1 MPIPNHPT
9 PVSRA
14 SRQSGQIMTEY
25 VIVAGV
31 LAAVC
36 FAPMPGADK
45 SLFQLLIDAFRA
57 AWASYSY
64 TITLPW

>member
-1 MPIPNHPT
+1 MPIPKHST

-25 VIVAGV
+25 LIVAGV
-31 LAAVC
+31 LAAVF

-64 TITLPW
+64 TISLPW

>member
-1 MPIPNHPT
+1 MPIPKHPT
-9 PVSRA
+9 LFPHA

-25 VIVAGV
+25 LIVAGV
-31 LAAVC
+31 LAAVF

-64 TITLPW
+64 TISLPW